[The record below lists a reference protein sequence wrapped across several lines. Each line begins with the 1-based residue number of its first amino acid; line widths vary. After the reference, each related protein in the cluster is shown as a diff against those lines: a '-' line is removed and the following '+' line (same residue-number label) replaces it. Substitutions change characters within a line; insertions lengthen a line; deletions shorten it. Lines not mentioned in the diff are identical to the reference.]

1 MQVPDTAPLP
11 DLVLDNIRYQRLGLD
26 LSEVLLVV
34 NSVLG
39 AVVVFSHVHRLV
51 ILRRVW
57 TLLGILYY
65 YRCQDT
71 NYFII
76 FSFFTLLTLHMF
88 RAITMFV
95 TVLPKPDES
104 YVCAAKIEDIT
115 PYGRAL

>member
-1 MQVPDTAPLP
+1 MVRGVQVPDTAPLP

-65 YRCQDT
+65 YRCPNT
-71 NYFII
+71 
-76 FSFFTLLTLHMF
+76 TCT
-88 RAITMFV
+88 
-95 TVLPKPDES
+95 
-104 YVCAAKIEDIT
+104 
-115 PYGRAL
+115 

>member
-76 FSFFTLLTLHMF
+76 FSFFTLLTL
-88 RAITMFV
+88 V
-95 TVLPKPDES
+95 QS
-104 YVCAAKIEDIT
+104 YHDVCDGATKARRVVCVCCEN
-115 PYGRAL
+115 

>member
-1 MQVPDTAPLP
+1 MPDTAPLP

-65 YRCQDT
+65 YRCPNT
-71 NYFII
+71 TCTSYF
-76 FSFFTLLTLHMF
+76 SSSQFTFPELSQCL
-88 RAITMFV
+88 
-95 TVLPKPDES
+95 
-104 YVCAAKIEDIT
+104 
-115 PYGRAL
+115 

>member
-1 MQVPDTAPLP
+1 MPDTAPLP

-65 YRCQDT
+65 YRCPNT
-71 NYFII
+71 TCTIVHHI
-76 FSFFTLLTLHMF
+76 LVLHNSHF
-88 RAITMFV
+88 Q
-95 TVLPKPDES
+95 S
-104 YVCAAKIEDIT
+104 YHDVCDGATQARRVVCVCCEN
-115 PYGRAL
+115 